1 MSIENIVNWYEKNV
15 NYRLTKAFLNFLIKT
30 GIVKPD
36 IDLEILNLYLLERE
50 DGEFV
55 FENNTF
61 KIKKNRIPVISKYND
76 EAVKAT
82 TPPKQGKKPIVTFTS
97 GNNTKTEKKETK
109 KFKLEVVGGNK
120 MKLVKK

>member
-50 DGEFV
+50 DDEFV
-55 FENNTF
+55 VENNSY
-61 KIKKNRIPVISKYND
+61 KKKKNRIPIISKFKD
-76 EAVKAT
+76 EIVEKV
-82 TPPKQGKKPIVTFTS
+82 KKPIVTFTK

>member
-61 KIKKNRIPVISKYND
+61 KIKENRIPVISKFKD
-76 EAVKAT
+76 EVAKAP
-82 TPPKQGKKPIVTFTS
+82 TPPKKEKKPVVTLTR
-97 GNNTKTEKKETK
+97 GNKVEKKQPK
-109 KFKLEVVGGNK
+109 KFKIELVGGNK
-120 MKLVKK
+120 MKLVNT

>member
-30 GIVKPD
+30 GIVKQD
-36 IDLEILNLYLLERE
+36 VDFEILNLYLLERE

-61 KIKKNRIPVISKYND
+61 KIKKNRIPVISKFKD
-76 EAVKAT
+76 EVAKAPA
-82 TPPKQGKKPIVTFTS
+82 PPKQEKKPVVTFTK
-97 GNNTKTEKKETK
+97 GNGKKVEKKQPK
-109 KFKLEVVGGNK
+109 KFKIELVGGNK
-120 MKLVKK
+120 MKLVKT

>member
-30 GIVKPD
+30 GIVKQD

-61 KIKKNRIPVISKYND
+61 KIKKNRIPVISKYKD
-76 EAVKAT
+76 EVAKPQ
-82 TPPKQGKKPIVTFTS
+82 TPTKQEKKPVVTLTK
-97 GNNTKTEKKETK
+97 GNEKKQPK
-109 KFKLEVVGGNK
+109 KFKIELVGGNK
-120 MKLVKK
+120 MKLVKT

>member
-50 DGEFV
+50 DG
-55 FENNTF
+55 
-61 KIKKNRIPVISKYND
+61 
-76 EAVKAT
+76 
-82 TPPKQGKKPIVTFTS
+82 
-97 GNNTKTEKKETK
+97 
-109 KFKLEVVGGNK
+109 
-120 MKLVKK
+120 

>member
-50 DGEFV
+50 EDEFV

-61 KIKKNRIPVISKYND
+61 KIKKNRIPIISKFKD
-76 EAVKAT
+76 EVAKAP
-82 TPPKQGKKPIVTFTS
+82 TPPKQEKKPVVTLTR
-97 GNNTKTEKKETK
+97 GNNAKTEKKETK

>member
-61 KIKKNRIPVISKYND
+61 KIKKNRIPIISKYND
-76 EAVKAT
+76 DAVKTT
-82 TPPKQGKKPIVTFTS
+82 TPPKQEKKPIVTFTK

>member
-61 KIKKNRIPVISKYND
+61 KIKKNRIPVISKFSD
-76 EAVKAT
+76 EAVNTT
-82 TPPKQGKKPIVTFTS
+82 TPPKQGKKPIVTFTK

>member
-61 KIKKNRIPVISKYND
+61 KIKKNRIPVITKFKD
-76 EAVKAT
+76 EVEKT
-82 TPPKQGKKPIVTFTS
+82 PIPPKQEKKPIVTFTR
-97 GNNTKTEKKETK
+97 GNNIKTEKKETK
-109 KFKLEVVGGNK
+109 KFKLEIVGGNK

>member
-30 GIVKPD
+30 GIVKED

-50 DGEFV
+50 DDEFV
-55 FENNTF
+55 VENNSY
-61 KIKKNRIPVISKYND
+61 KIKKNRIPIISKFKD
-76 EAVKAT
+76 EAAKVPT
-82 TPPKQGKKPIVTFTS
+82 SPKQEKKPVVTLTR
-97 GNNTKTEKKETK
+97 GNKVEKKQPK

>member
-61 KIKKNRIPVISKYND
+61 KIKKNRIPVITKFKD
-76 EAVKAT
+76 EAEKT
-82 TPPKQGKKPIVTFTS
+82 PIPPKQEKKPIVTFTR

-109 KFKLEVVGGNK
+109 KFKLEIVGGNK